1 MQSLEWEMLY
11 FVQGPHAVSTQRWHV
26 GLLVL
31 NAIFR
36 NKDVYH
42 TDVNIICH
50 AKNVIKYVGI
60 NIFRQ

>member
-1 MQSLEWEMLY
+1 MLRAHKGGMWVCL
-11 FVQGPHAVSTQRWHV
+11 F
-26 GLLVL
+26 L

-36 NKDVYH
+36 NKDDYH

>member
-1 MQSLEWEMLY
+1 M
-11 FVQGPHAVSTQRWHV
+11 STQRWHV

-31 NAIFR
+31 NALFR
-36 NKDVYH
+36 NNDVNH

-60 NIFRQ
+60 NILRQ